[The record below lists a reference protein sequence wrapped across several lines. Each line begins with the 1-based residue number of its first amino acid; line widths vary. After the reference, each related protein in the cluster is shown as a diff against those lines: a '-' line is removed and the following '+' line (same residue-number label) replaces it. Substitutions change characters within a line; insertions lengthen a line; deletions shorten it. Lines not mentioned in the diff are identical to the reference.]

1 METNKIYHG
10 NCVEKLKEIEANKVD
25 LIYFDPPFFTQRKHS
40 LTNKDN
46 SKTYEFDDKYNSIE
60 EYLELVEN
68 VLLESKRVL
77 KNTGSVF
84 LHCDKTASHNIR
96 VVMDKIFGRENFQSE
111 IIWSYKRWSNAK
123 KGLLNSHQVIFFY
136 SKTQDFKFNTLY
148 TDYSATTNL
157 DQILQDRERNENGK
171 SDYKKDENG
180 NVILGKEKKGVP
192 LSDVWE
198 IPYLNPKAKERTGY
212 PTQKPVLLLNQIL
225 NIVTDEG
232 DLVVDPFCGSG
243 TTCVS
248 AKSLK
253 RQFIGID
260 ISKDAVELANSR
272 LEEMVISESNLLNKG
287 TNEYQEKTEKELAIL
302 QNINAFPVQRNS
314 GIDGFLKDH
323 FEGMPVPVKI
333 QGEYETIE
341 DAIEKLE
348 KASYGKDYKMKIL
361 IQTRETGISRL
372 FGFESDVTI
381 MKSLELQ
388 TKDLLK
394 KNNEGIT
401 RVLQNGG
408 LSASMIVWCKVQVQF
423 FN

>member
-68 VLLESKRVL
+68 VLVQSKRVL

-96 VVMDKIFGRENFQSE
+96 AVMDKVFGRENFQSE

-123 KGLLNSHQVIFFY
+123 KGLLNAHQVIFFY

-157 DQILQDRERNENGK
+157 DQILQDRERDENGK
-171 SDYKKDENG
+171 SVYKKDENG

-260 ISKDAVELANSR
+260 ISQDAVELAYSR

-333 QGEYETIE
+333 QGEYETVE

-348 KASYGKDYKMKIL
+348 KASYGKGYKMKFL
-361 IQTRETGISRL
+361 IQTRETGVSRL

-381 MKSLELQ
+381 VKSLELQ

-401 RVLQNGG
+401 SPIRKQGVRT
-408 LSASMIVWCKVQVQF
+408 S
-423 FN
+423 

>member
-10 NCVEKLKEIEANKVD
+10 NCVEKLKEIEANKVN
-25 LIYFDPPFFTQRKHS
+25 LIYFDPPFFTQKKHS
-40 LTNKDN
+40 LKSKDN
-46 SKTYEFDDKYNSIE
+46 SKTYEFDDKYNSIDD
-60 EYLELVEN
+60 YLSLIEN
-68 VLLESKRVL
+68 VLEQSKRVL

-96 VVMDKIFGRENFQSE
+96 VVLDKIFGRENFQSE

-136 SKTQDFKFNTLY
+136 SKTQDFKFNTIY
-148 TDYSATTNL
+148 TEYSATTNL

-171 SDYKKDENG
+171 SVYKRDENG
-180 NVILGKEKKGVP
+180 NPILGKEKKGVP

-232 DLVVDPFCGSG
+232 DLVLDPFCGSG

-253 RQFIGID
+253 RNYIGID
-260 ISKDAVELANSR
+260 ISADAVELANSR
-272 LEEMVISESNLLNKG
+272 LEEMIISESNLMNKG
-287 TNEYQEKTEKELAIL
+287 SNEYFEKTEKELAIL

-314 GIDGFLKDH
+314 GIDGFLKEHCD
-323 FEGMPVPVKI
+323 GIPVPVKI

-348 KASYGKDYKMKIL
+348 RASIGKNYNTKIV
-361 IQTRETGISRL
+361 IQTKESGISRL
-372 FGFESDVTI
+372 FDFQTDVI
-381 MKSLELQ
+381 ILKSLELQ
-388 TKDLLK
+388 TKDLIK
-394 KNNEGIT
+394 GTTN
-401 RVLQNGG
+401 
-408 LSASMIVWCKVQVQF
+408 A
-423 FN
+423 

>member
-1 METNKIYHG
+1 
-10 NCVEKLKEIEANKVD
+10 
-25 LIYFDPPFFTQRKHS
+25 
-40 LTNKDN
+40 
-46 SKTYEFDDKYNSIE
+46 
-60 EYLELVEN
+60 LVQ
-68 VLLESKRVL
+68 SKRVL

-96 VVMDKIFGRENFQSE
+96 VVLDKIFGLDNFQSE

-136 SKTQDFKFNTLY
+136 SKTQDFKFNTIY

-171 SDYKKDENG
+171 SVYKRDENG
-180 NVILGKEKKGVP
+180 NTILGKEKKGVP

-225 NIVTDEG
+225 NIATDEG
-232 DLVVDPFCGSG
+232 DIVLDPFCGSG

-253 RQFIGID
+253 RNYIGID
-260 ISKDAVELANSR
+260 ISSDAVELANSR
-272 LEEMVISESNLLNKG
+272 LEEMIISESNLLSRG
-287 TNEYQEKTEKELAIL
+287 ANEYYEKTEKELAIL
-302 QNINAFPVQRNS
+302 SNINAFPVQRNA
-314 GIDGFLKDH
+314 GIDGFLKEH
-323 FEGMPVPVKI
+323 SEGMPVPVKI

-348 KASYGKDYKMKIL
+348 RASIGKNYNMKIV
-361 IQTRETGISRL
+361 IQTKECGISRL
-372 FGFESDVTI
+372 FDFQTDVI
-381 MKSLELQ
+381 ILKSLELQ
-388 TKDLLK
+388 TKDLTK
-394 KNNEGIT
+394 RTTN
-401 RVLQNGG
+401 
-408 LSASMIVWCKVQVQF
+408 A
-423 FN
+423 

>member
-60 EYLELVEN
+60 EYLKLVEN
-68 VLLESKRVL
+68 VLQESKRVL

-123 KGLLNSHQVIFFY
+123 KGLLNAHQVIFFY

-171 SDYKKDENG
+171 SVYKKDENG
-180 NVILGKEKKGVP
+180 NVVLGKEKKGVP

-225 NIVTDEG
+225 NIVTHEG

-323 FEGMPVPVKI
+323 FEGLPVPVKI

-401 RVLQNGG
+401 SPIRKQGV
-408 LSASMIVWCKVQVQF
+408 SAS
-423 FN
+423 

>member
-1 METNKIYHG
+1 MKEHPKMETNKIYHG

-25 LIYFDPPFFTQRKHS
+25 LICFDPPFFTQRKHS

-68 VLLESKRVL
+68 VLAQSKRVL

-96 VVMDKIFGRENFQSE
+96 VVMDKVFGRENFQSE

-123 KGLLNSHQVIFFY
+123 KGLLNAHQVIFFY

-171 SDYKKDENG
+171 SVYKKDENG
-180 NVILGKEKKGVP
+180 NVVLGKEKKGVP

-225 NIVTDEG
+225 NIVTEEG

-323 FEGMPVPVKI
+323 FEGTPVPVKI

-408 LSASMIVWCKVQVQF
+408 LSASKTV
-423 FN
+423 

>member
-1 METNKIYHG
+1 MENNKIIHG

-40 LTNKDN
+40 LSNKDN
-46 SKTYEFDDKYNSIE
+46 SKTYEFDDKYNSLGD
-60 EYLELVEN
+60 YLSLIEN
-68 VLLESKRVL
+68 VLEQSKRVL

-96 VVMDKIFGRENFQSE
+96 IVLDKVFGSENFQSE

-148 TDYSATTNL
+148 TEYSATTNL

-171 SDYKKDENG
+171 SVYKRDVNG
-180 NVILGKEKKGVP
+180 NPILGKEKKGVP

-225 NIVTDEG
+225 NIATDEG
-232 DLVVDPFCGSG
+232 DLVLDPFCGSG

-248 AKSLK
+248 AKLLK
-253 RQFIGID
+253 RNYIGID
-260 ISKDAVELANSR
+260 VSSDAVELANSR
-272 LEEMVISESNLLNKG
+272 LEEMIISESNLLNKG
-287 TNEYQEKTEKELAIL
+287 TNEYFEKTEKEIAIL

-314 GIDGFLKDH
+314 GIDGFLKEH
-323 FEGMPVPVKI
+323 CEGMPVPVKI

-341 DAIEKLE
+341 DSIEKLE
-348 KASYGKDYKMKIL
+348 RACIGKNYNMKIV
-361 IQTRETGISRL
+361 IQTKDCGVSRL
-372 FGFESDVTI
+372 FDFQTEVI
-381 MKSLELQ
+381 ILKSLELQ
-388 TKDLLK
+388 TRDLTK
-394 KNNEGIT
+394 RTTN
-401 RVLQNGG
+401 V
-408 LSASMIVWCKVQVQF
+408 
-423 FN
+423 

>member
-68 VLLESKRVL
+68 VLQESKRVL

-84 LHCDKTASHNIR
+84 LHCDKTASHYIR
-96 VVMDKIFGRENFQSE
+96 VVMDKVFGRENFQSE

-123 KGLLNSHQVIFFY
+123 KGLLNAHQVIFFY
-136 SKTQDFKFNTLY
+136 SRTQDFKFNTIY

-171 SDYKKDENG
+171 SVYKKDENG

-260 ISKDAVELANSR
+260 ISQDAVELANSR

-323 FEGMPVPVKI
+323 FEGLPVPVKI

-381 MKSLELQ
+381 VKSLELQ
-388 TKDLLK
+388 TKDLIK

-401 RVLQNGG
+401 RVWQ
-408 LSASMIVWCKVQVQF
+408 K
-423 FN
+423 

>member
-1 METNKIYHG
+1 MARSELYI
-10 NCVEKLKEIEANKVD
+10 KLRLIEC
-25 LIYFDPPFFTQRKHS
+25 R
-40 LTNKDN
+40 
-46 SKTYEFDDKYNSIE
+46 
-60 EYLELVEN
+60 
-68 VLLESKRVL
+68 RVL
-77 KNTGSVF
+77 KNTGSIF
-84 LHCDKTASHNIR
+84 LHCDKKASHYLR
-96 VVMDKIFGRENFQSE
+96 VALDEVFGMNNFRSE
-111 IIWSYKRWSNAK
+111 IIWNYKRWSNSK
-123 KGLLNSHQVIFFY
+123 KGLLNNHQNIYFY
-136 SKTQDFKFNTLY
+136 SKTNDFKFNMFY
-148 TDYSATTNL
+148 TDYSASTNV
-157 DQILQDRERNENGK
+157 DQILHDRARNKDSK
-171 SDYKKDENG
+171 SVYKKDLDG
-180 NVILGKEKKGVP
+180 KPVIGKEKNGVP
-192 LSDVWE
+192 LSDVWN

-212 PTQKPVLLLNQIL
+212 PTQKPILLLEQIIK
-225 NIVTDEG
+225 IVTDPG
-232 DLVVDPFCGSG
+232 DIVLDPFCGSG

-348 KASYGKDYKMKIL
+348 KASLGRDYKMKIL

-372 FGFESDVTI
+372 FGFDYDVTI
-381 MKSLELQ
+381 LKSLELQ
-388 TKDLLK
+388 TKDLIK

-401 RVLQNGG
+401 SVLQNGG
-408 LSASMIVWCKVQVQF
+408 FSASIKA
-423 FN
+423 

>member
-10 NCVEKLKEIEANKVD
+10 HCVEKLKEIEANKVD

-46 SKTYEFDDKYNSIE
+46 SKTYVFDDKYNSIQ

-68 VLLESKRVL
+68 VLVESKRVL

-96 VVMDKIFGRENFQSE
+96 VVMDKVFGRENFQSE

-123 KGLLNSHQVIFFY
+123 KGLLNAHQVIFFY

-157 DQILQDRERNENGK
+157 DQILQDRERDENGK
-171 SDYKKDENG
+171 SVYKKDENG

-225 NIVTDEG
+225 NIVTDED

-287 TNEYQEKTEKELAIL
+287 TNKYQEKTEKELAIL

-348 KASYGKDYKMKIL
+348 KASYGKDYKMKIV

-401 RVLQNGG
+401 RT
-408 LSASMIVWCKVQVQF
+408 VQVGQIAME
-423 FN
+423 

>member
-46 SKTYEFDDKYNSIE
+46 SKTYEFDDKYNSIQ

-68 VLLESKRVL
+68 VLQESKRVL
-77 KNTGSVF
+77 KKTGSVF

-96 VVMDKIFGRENFQSE
+96 VVMDKVFGRENFQSE

-123 KGLLNSHQVIFFY
+123 KGLLNAHQVIFFY

-157 DQILQDRERNENGK
+157 DQILQDRERDENGK
-171 SDYKKDENG
+171 SVYKKDENG

-408 LSASMIVWCKVQVQF
+408 LSASKTV
-423 FN
+423 

>member
-68 VLLESKRVL
+68 VLQESKRVL

-96 VVMDKIFGRENFQSE
+96 VVMDKVFRRENFQSE

-123 KGLLNSHQVIFFY
+123 KGLLNAHQVIFFY

-171 SDYKKDENG
+171 SVYKKDENG
-180 NVILGKEKKGVP
+180 NVVLGKEKKGVP

-225 NIVTDEG
+225 NIVTEEG

-287 TNEYQEKTEKELAIL
+287 TNEYQEKNEKELAIL

-323 FEGMPVPVKI
+323 FEGLPVPVKI
-333 QGEYETIE
+333 QGEFETIE

-394 KNNEGIT
+394 KNNEGI
-401 RVLQNGG
+401 
-408 LSASMIVWCKVQVQF
+408 IE
-423 FN
+423 

>member
-10 NCVEKLKEIEANKVD
+10 NCVERLKEIEANKVD
-25 LIYFDPPFFTQRKHS
+25 LIYFDPPFYTQRKHS

-77 KNTGSVF
+77 KKTGSVF

-96 VVMDKIFGRENFQSE
+96 VVMDKVFGRENFQSE
-111 IIWSYKRWSNAK
+111 IIWTYKRWSNAK
-123 KGLLNSHQVIFFY
+123 KGLLNAHQVIFFY
-136 SKTQDFKFNTLY
+136 TKTQDFKFNTLY

-157 DQILQDRERNENGK
+157 DQILQDRERDVNGK
-171 SDYKKDENG
+171 SVYKKDENG

-260 ISKDAVELANSR
+260 ISNDAVELANSR

-287 TNEYQEKTEKELAIL
+287 TNEYQEKSEKELSIL

-348 KASYGKDYKMKIL
+348 KASNGKGYKMKIL

-381 MKSLELQ
+381 IKSLELQ
-388 TKDLLK
+388 ANDLLK
-394 KNNEGIT
+394 KNNEGVT
-401 RVLQNGG
+401 AVLQKSGFSG
-408 LSASMIVWCKVQVQF
+408 
-423 FN
+423 

>member
-1 METNKIYHG
+1 MKEHLKMETNKIYHG
-10 NCVEKLKEIEANKVD
+10 NCVEQLKEIEANKVD

-40 LTNKDN
+40 LTNKGN
-46 SKTYEFDDKYNSIE
+46 TKTYEFDDKYGSIE
-60 EYLELVEN
+60 HYLSLIEN
-68 VLLESKRVL
+68 VLEQSKRVL
-77 KNTGSVF
+77 KSTGSVF

-96 VVMDKIFGRENFQSE
+96 AVMDKVFGHKNFQSE

-123 KGLLNSHQVIFFY
+123 KGLLNAHQVIFFY

-148 TDYSATTNL
+148 TDYSVTTNL
-157 DQILQDRERNENGK
+157 DQILQDRQRDKNGK
-171 SDYKKDENG
+171 SVYKKDENG
-180 NVILGKEKKGVP
+180 NVVLGKEKKGVP

-225 NIVTDEG
+225 SIVTDEG
-232 DLVVDPFCGSG
+232 DLVLDPFCGSG

-248 AKSLK
+248 AKYLK
-253 RQFIGID
+253 REFIGID
-260 ISKDAVELANSR
+260 ISMAAVELANTR
-272 LEEMVISESNLLNKG
+272 LEKMVISESNLLNKG
-287 TNEYQEKTEKELAIL
+287 TNEYQAKTEKELAIL

-323 FEGMPVPVKI
+323 FEGVPVPVKI

-348 KASYGKDYKMKIL
+348 KASLDKDYKMKIV
-361 IQTRETGISRL
+361 IQTSETGISRL

-381 MKSLELQ
+381 IKSLELQ
-388 TKDLLK
+388 TKDVMK
-394 KNNEGIT
+394 KNNEGTI
-401 RVLQNGG
+401 
-408 LSASMIVWCKVQVQF
+408 ASTS
-423 FN
+423 

>member
-1 METNKIYHG
+1 MKGHPKMETNKIYHG

-96 VVMDKIFGRENFQSE
+96 VVMDKVFGRENFQSE

-123 KGLLNSHQVIFFY
+123 KGLLNAHQVIFFY

-171 SDYKKDENG
+171 SVYKKDENG
-180 NVILGKEKKGVP
+180 NVVLGKEKKGVP

-381 MKSLELQ
+381 IKSLELQ
-388 TKDLLK
+388 SKDLLK

-408 LSASMIVWCKVQVQF
+408 LSTSKTV
-423 FN
+423 

>member
-96 VVMDKIFGRENFQSE
+96 VVMDKVFGRENFQSE

-123 KGLLNSHQVIFFY
+123 KGLLNAHQVIFFY

-171 SDYKKDENG
+171 SVYKKDENG
-180 NVILGKEKKGVP
+180 NVVLGKEKKGVP

-381 MKSLELQ
+381 VKSLELQ
-388 TKDLLK
+388 TKDLMK

-401 RVLQNGG
+401 SPIRKQGVGT
-408 LSASMIVWCKVQVQF
+408 S
-423 FN
+423 

>member
-1 METNKIYHG
+1 METNKIYYG

-60 EYLELVEN
+60 EYLALVES
-68 VLLESKRVL
+68 VLVQSRRIL

-96 VVMDKIFGRENFQSE
+96 VVMDKVFGRENFQSE

-123 KGLLNSHQVIFFY
+123 KGLLNAHQVIFFY

-157 DQILQDRERNENGK
+157 DQILQDRERDENGK
-171 SDYKKDENG
+171 SVYKKDENG

-225 NIVTDEG
+225 NIVTHEG

-272 LEEMVISESNLLNKG
+272 LEEMVISESNLINKG
-287 TNEYQEKTEKELAIL
+287 TNEYQEKTEKEIAIL

-333 QGEYETIE
+333 QGEYETID

-348 KASYGKDYKMKIL
+348 KASSGKDYKMKIL

-372 FGFESDVTI
+372 FGFKSDVTI
-381 MKSLELQ
+381 VKSLELQ

-394 KNNEGIT
+394 KNNE
-401 RVLQNGG
+401 VL
-408 LSASMIVWCKVQVQF
+408 ASPLRKQGF
-423 FN
+423 RAS